1 MIENPRLG
9 DLWGR
14 IFTGTRS
21 IGSFVNGKLVE
32 GDGDTIT
39 LVDPATEAVLATYRD
54 AGAALAIQ
62 MADSASR
69 GLVAWQAMTAS
80 ARGRVLWAVG
90 AAIRQHAPTLSE
102 MEAIVAGKPIRDC
115 KVEVEKVAE
124 MFEYYAGW
132 CDKFAGDVLPVPSG
146 HLNYVRREP
155 YGVVLAITPWNAPLF
170 TAGWNVAPAL
180 AAGNAVVLKPS
191 EFTPL
196 TSLMLAKIAF
206 DAGVPERVLNVA
218 AGGGAVTG
226 QALVSSN
233 HVRKICFVGSVP
245 TGKAI
250 AKAAGDVLKPCVLE
264 LGGKSANIVF
274 ADADMTRAVLGAQAA
289 IFSGAGQSCVAGSR
303 LFVQRGAYDRFL
315 EAFAAASRRLVLGAP
330 LDATTEIGP
339 IATRPQFQRV
349 GAMVASGRDEGAE
362 VITGGARPDSFAK
375 GFYFA
380 PTILAKATNA
390 MKVARD
396 EIFGPVVVAI
406 PFDDEAEAIALAN
419 DTSFGLA
426 GAVWTSD
433 VGRAHRVA
441 AGVQAGTFWING
453 YKTIHVMSP
462 FGGHRSSGYG
472 RSSGREALHEYT
484 QTKSVWVETA
494 EQPPKGF
501 GYAPES

>member
-1 MIENPRLG
+1 MIEQPRLG

-32 GDGDTIT
+32 GEGEPVT
-39 LVDPATEAVLATYRD
+39 LVDPASETTLATYRD
-54 AGAALAIQ
+54 AGAALALQIT
-62 MADSASR
+62 DSAAR
-69 GLVAWQAMTAS
+69 GVPAWQALTAS
-80 ARGRVLWAVG
+80 ARGRVLWSIG
-90 AAIRQHAPTLSE
+90 AALRRHLATLAE

-132 CDKFAGDVLPVPSG
+132 CDKLAGDVLPVPSG

-155 YGVVLAITPWNAPLF
+155 YGVVLAITPWNAPIF

-196 TSLMLAKIAF
+196 TSLALAKLACE
-206 DAGVPERVLNVA
+206 AGLPERVLNVV
-218 AGGGAVTG
+218 AGLGAVSG
-226 QALVSSN
+226 QALVQSP
-233 HVRKICFVGSVP
+233 HVRKVCFVGSVP

-250 AKAAGDVLKPCVLE
+250 ARAATETLKPCVLE

-274 ADADMTRAVLGAQAA
+274 ADADMSRAVQGAQAA
-289 IFSGAGQSCVAGSR
+289 IFAGAGQSCVAGSR
-303 LFVQRGAYDRFL
+303 LLVQRGAYDRFL
-315 EAFAAASRRLVLGAP
+315 EAFAAASRRLVVGAP
-330 LDATTEIGP
+330 LDPATEIGP
-339 IATRPQFQRV
+339 IATRQQYERV
-349 GAMVASGRDEGAE
+349 DAMVAAGRAEGAE
-362 VITGGARPDSFAK
+362 VIAGGGRPDGLAR

-390 MKVARD
+390 MRVARE
-396 EIFGPVVVAI
+396 EIFGPVVAAI

-426 GAVWTSD
+426 GGVWTAD

-441 AGVQAGTFWING
+441 AGVQAGTVWING

-462 FGGHRSSGYG
+462 FGGFRQSGYG
-472 RSSGREALHEYT
+472 RSSGREALLEYT

-494 EQPPKGF
+494 AEPPKGF
-501 GYAPES
+501 GYAPEG